1 MHWSSSISLP
11 RYSSTSSSTPRRGFR
26 CVTPPS
32 SPCRSHS
39 CSVRQSRCSGL
50 RPPRPRHS
58 TAWSGGFISARP
70 DVTRG
75 LPLALAMVV
84 GSTALA
90 SAQPARVYTRADTL
104 RGSYTTPGRA
114 WWDVTFYDL
123 HVAIN
128 PADSSVRG
136 YNRITYR
143 VLEVPA
149 AAELQID
156 LMRPLAIDSV
166 VQDRKSTRLNSS
178 H

>member
-1 MHWSSSISLP
+1 
-11 RYSSTSSSTPRRGFR
+11 
-26 CVTPPS
+26 
-32 SPCRSHS
+32 
-39 CSVRQSRCSGL
+39 
-50 RPPRPRHS
+50 
-58 TAWSGGFISARP
+58 
-70 DVTRG
+70 
-75 LPLALAMVV
+75 MVV

-90 SAQPARVYTRADTL
+90 HAQPARVYTRADTL
-104 RGSYTTPGRA
+104 RGSYTAPGRA

-156 LMRPLAIDSV
+156 LMRPLEIDSV
-166 VQDRKSTRLNSS
+166 TQDARPQRFRREGSAFFVTLSTRPIANSS
-178 H
+178 QTLTVHYHGRPPIAKQIGRAHV